1 MIKNSQQTR
10 NRGKLLQAD
19 EEHYKIPVTIIKH
32 DSERLNAFPLR
43 S

>member
-10 NRGKLLQAD
+10 NRGNLLQAD
-19 EEHYKIPVTIIKH
+19 EEHYKIPVTIKH
-32 DSERLNAFPLR
+32 DSERLTAFPLR